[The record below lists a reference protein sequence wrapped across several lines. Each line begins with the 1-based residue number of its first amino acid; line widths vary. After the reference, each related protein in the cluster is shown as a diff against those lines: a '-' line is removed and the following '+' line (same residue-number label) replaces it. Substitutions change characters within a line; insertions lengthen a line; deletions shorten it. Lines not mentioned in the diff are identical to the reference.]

1 MNHNPEKPLAR
12 RHCALLQSQ
21 IGCIQSAPC
30 ESKKRALSMGNELQG
45 IIDKA
50 IIARLEGGEYTQEQI
65 ASATADVIIPVYRSM
80 VASGYWTFLPKE
92 NLPEI
97 VTNYIMG
104 IECPNP
110 LRALENF
117 INAAK
122 EAVK

>member
-1 MNHNPEKPLAR
+1 
-12 RHCALLQSQ
+12 
-21 IGCIQSAPC
+21 
-30 ESKKRALSMGNELQG
+30 MGNELQG

-50 IIARLEGGEYTQEQI
+50 IIARLEGGEYTQDQI

-104 IECPNP
+104 LECPNP

-117 INAAK
+117 MNAAK